1 MFWRCVSEGS
11 TNRNRFSQAAQKDRQ
26 KTNQRFRVPDE
37 APIAETT
44 NAPVAQSASPYS
56 ATDSGRHRRDA
67 VALLIA
73 AAAWF
78 LPGLGHALLK
88 MWGRAFVC
96 FSTVAL
102 LVIIGAGMRGNIF
115 SRNGEDAFAKL
126 GYLADLGAG
135 SFYFGAQALE
145 AKGPDVSHANG
156 DYGTRLLATAGVLNM
171 LAALHAYEV
180 MRARKA

>member
-1 MFWRCVSEGS
+1 M
-11 TNRNRFSQAAQKDRQ
+11 
-26 KTNQRFRVPDE
+26 PDE
-37 APIAETT
+37 IPIAEKT
-44 NAPVAQSASPYS
+44 NPVPVAQPASPDS
-56 ATDSGRHRRDA
+56 APASDRHRRDA
-67 VALLIA
+67 LALTVA

-88 MWGRAFVC
+88 MWGRALVC

-102 LVIIGAGMRGNIF
+102 LVILGAGMRGNIF

-126 GYLADLGAG
+126 GYVADLGAG
-135 SFYFGAQALE
+135 SFYFVARALE
-145 AKGPDVSHANG
+145 TNGPDVSRANG

-180 MRARKA
+180 ARARKA